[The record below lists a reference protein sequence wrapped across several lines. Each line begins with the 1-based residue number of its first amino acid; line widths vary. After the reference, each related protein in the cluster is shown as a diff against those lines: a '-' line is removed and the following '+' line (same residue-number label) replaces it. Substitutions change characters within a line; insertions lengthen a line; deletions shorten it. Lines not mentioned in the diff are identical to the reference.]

1 MIQKYLDQISRAL
14 EHLIEVPYLWFA
26 FLVIV
31 LLIVLWFLIARR
43 ETGPIVAFDSATGD
57 VKVSRQAIHELAQ
70 RTCNSMGS
78 VGKCL
83 TRVHTRSGILNV
95 EVRIRLIGGS
105 RLNDVSTELQT
116 RLTQA
121 LQENLGIERLGNIV
135 IIVTGFIGDPLSTAQ
150 PTAESADEA
159 YASMTEPAEDE
170 DRV

>member
-1 MIQKYLDQISRAL
+1 MQKYIDQISRAL
-14 EHLIEVPYLWFA
+14 EHLVEGPFLWIGAVA
-26 FLVIV
+26 FV
-31 LLIVLWFLIARR
+31 LLLALWLLLTRR

-70 RTCNSMGS
+70 RTCNSMDS

-83 TRVHTRSGILNV
+83 TRIHSRSGILNI

-121 LQENLGIERLGNIV
+121 LQENLGIERLGSID
-135 IIVTGFIGDPLSTAQ
+135 IIVTGFIGDPSSTPQ
-150 PTAESADEA
+150 PSVESVDEA
-159 YASMTEPAEDE
+159 YASMAEPAEDE
-170 DRV
+170 ERV